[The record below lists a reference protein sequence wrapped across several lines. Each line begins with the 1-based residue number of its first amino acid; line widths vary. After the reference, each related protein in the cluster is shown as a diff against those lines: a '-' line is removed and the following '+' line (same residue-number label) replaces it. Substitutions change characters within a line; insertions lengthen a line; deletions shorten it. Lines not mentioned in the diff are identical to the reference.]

1 MNCLRKGVDN
11 IKLPVNKKIVVSA
24 IVILVAAFVFVILV
38 RNYGSI
44 LSGDNE
50 LPHEGKWGIYG
61 LDLETEKTELVYSS
75 ANKISRVRL
84 NNAGDKLVFYQQI
97 FYATTPSSQKTI
109 PKSFSLENGTQINA
123 VTRNLIIW

>member
-1 MNCLRKGVDN
+1 LNDREVL
-11 IKLPVNKKIVVSA
+11 
-24 IVILVAAFVFVILV
+24 
-38 RNYGSI
+38 
-44 LSGDNE
+44 
-50 LPHEGKWGIYG
+50 HEDKWGIYD
-61 LDLETEKTELVYSS
+61 LDLQTEKTELVYSS
-75 ANKISRVRL
+75 ANKLSRIRL

>member
-1 MNCLRKGVDN
+1 MCTGVDDG
-11 IKLPVNKKIVVSA
+11 KLSVDKKIVILSIIGLVST
-24 IVILVAAFVFVILV
+24 LVFATFIIKNTSF
-38 RNYGSI
+38 
-44 LSGDNE
+44 LSGDRE
-50 LPHEGKWGIYG
+50 VLHEDKWGIYY
-61 LDLETEKTELVYSS
+61 LDLQTEKTELLYSS
-75 ANKISRVRL
+75 ANKLSRIRL